1 MRECK
6 TGEGAYG
13 NVYACTH
20 IETGAERAV
29 KVIPK
34 SLDQEQNDM
43 VIREFNVIKELDH
56 PNVLKSYALFE
67 NDTHFNIVT
76 DLIRGG
82 ELYDLLES
90 QFTEDEVRSLMKSM
104 LSCINYCH
112 KQNVVHRDLKP
123 ENVLLEENQDF
134 KTAKIIDFGLARF
147 FSAEEKTT
155 FTNAVGSSYY
165 MSPQVIEGNYTQK
178 CDIWSCGIIAFVC
191 MGGYAPFEGEDEM
204 ETAEQILDSEKNG
217 IEFDDPSWD
226 EFSDEAL
233 DFIRDVLAYDEKDR
247 PSAAEALQHPWF
259 DMEPRLSMEDA
270 SEMRESA
277 RTSIEKLR
285 SFNSHDSK
293 LKQCTYSLIAS
304 QILRKEEKEEVD
316 EMFSALDVDC
326 DGKISEEDMKAV
338 YKEHY
343 DLELSEDDLSGIMYE
358 VNLSGSGSITYSEF
372 VIASMLEKGL
382 VSEHNLELAFHMLD
396 KKQTGF
402 LTLENLKEILDVND
416 DMEDYVKTRIIAPAD
431 LDGDGKIS
439 LGEFK
444 ILFSDAAS
452 VPEPVQTGRRGMMGD
467 ARQLSRKNLCLGR
480 RPSIQQQIN
489 KRDSGRMSFR
499 ASVIL
504 DNPGDF
510 LDDEFG
516 NSDALV
522 SSEPTFGSLLNIFES
537 KKDQSNDSILQI
549 PR

>member
-1 MRECK
+1 M
-6 TGEGAYG
+6 
-13 NVYACTH
+13 YACTH

-233 DFIRDVLAYDEKDR
+233 DFIRYVLAYDEKDR

-316 EMFSALDVDC
+316 EMFSTLDVDC

-489 KRDSGRMSFR
+489 KRDSVRMSFR

-504 DNPGDF
+504 NNPGDF

>member
-1 MRECK
+1 M
-6 TGEGAYG
+6 
-13 NVYACTH
+13 YACTH

-112 KQNVVHRDLKP
+112 KQNIVHRDLKP

-147 FSAEEKTT
+147 FSAEENTT

-191 MGGYAPFEGEDEM
+191 LGGYAPFEGEDEM
-204 ETAEQILDSEKNG
+204 ETAAQILDSEQNG

-226 EFSDEAL
+226 DFSGEAL
-233 DFIRDVLAYDEKDR
+233 DFIRYVLAYDERDR
-247 PSAAEALQHPWF
+247 PTAEEALRHPWF

-277 RTSIEKLR
+277 RTSIENLR

-316 EMFSALDVDC
+316 RMFGTLDVDC

-343 DLELSEDDLSGIMYE
+343 DVELSEDDLGGIMYE

-439 LGEFK
+439 LVEFK
-444 ILFSDAAS
+444 TLFADAAV
-452 VPEPVQTGRRGMMGD
+452 VPEPLQIGRRGLMGD
-467 ARQLSRKNLCLGR
+467 SRQLSRKNLCLGR

-489 KRDSGRMSFR
+489 KRSSIRTSFR

-504 DNPGDF
+504 NNPGGL

-516 NSDALV
+516 NSDDMV

-537 KKDQSNDSILQI
+537 KKNQSNGSFSHI